1 MDAVKFLKE
10 FNRMCKTYTDC
21 AGCPF
26 ESHQYCTENPA
37 WHTDATY
44 ESAVEFLAQWLAE
57 RPAKTRQSEF
67 LKLFPNAKKE
77 FKRDILLICPQ
88 SLDNGFRCP
97 SLDCYECR
105 RKYWGGEETK

>member
-26 ESHQYCTENPA
+26 ESHLYCTENPA

-44 ESAVEFLAQWLAE
+44 ESAVEFLA
-57 RPAKTRQSEF
+57 
-67 LKLFPNAKKE
+67 KKE
-77 FKRDILLICPQ
+77 FERDILLICPQ
-88 SLDNGFRCP
+88 SLDTGFQCP
-97 SLDCYECR
+97 GLDCYECR
-105 RKYWGGEETK
+105 RKYWGGEETE